1 MWKCNSYTSEQ
12 WAKIGKY
19 AAENSATCAAK
30 HYTAVWGVSI
40 DESIAAR
47 RLKSE
52 YLKKLEQDIRSKKTS
67 MVKILLPPR
76 EPIVIKTLE
85 TKDRGRP
92 LLLSK
97 ELDAAVQEFVNN
109 LRAANGVVNRVV
121 VMGATQ
127 KVLFPIVIFQN
138 CLLTVEHI
146 EIIKSW
152 AKSLLSRI

>member
-12 WAKIGKY
+12 QAKIGKY
-19 AAENSATCAAK
+19 AAENGATCAAK

-40 DESIAAR
+40 DESTAR

-52 YLKKLEQDIRSKKTS
+52 YLKKLEQDIPSEKTS

-92 LLLSK
+92 LLLGWM
-97 ELDAAVQEFVNN
+97 Q
-109 LRAANGVVNRVV
+109 
-121 VMGATQ
+121 
-127 KVLFPIVIFQN
+127 LF
-138 CLLTVEHI
+138 
-146 EIIKSW
+146 
-152 AKSLLSRI
+152 KSL